1 MHSWN
6 LETKGLIEMINNQDG
21 RIVGNVFNRLSD
33 CLRKPTAPSIYL
45 GDV

>member
-33 CLRKPTAPSIYL
+33 CLSLLSNLLLVYI
-45 GDV
+45 

>member
-21 RIVGNVFNRLSD
+21 RIVFNRLSD